1 MANEK
6 LDAREQVGEAIG
18 ALFTA
23 SRDGIVWVVRSVG
36 EIQVDAI
43 AASRKVA
50 SSIIKVAD
58 EVAIEALDGW
68 EQAVKK
74 ALHTS
79 RGLGQEGGAAVRSL
93 VRDLPI
99 GTIDVVSDVLASASG
114 AAKGGIREMADLVAT
129 AVASAGRVVHETTQ
143 ATQRVAS
150 DITGVARA
158 GIGGAIDVS
167 RAAGATSV
175 RAAREVLGG
184 LVEGARGMGNVRAF
198 RPRAAGSS
206 RRHSGRRRRRA
217 VSAAAAS

>member
-23 SRDGIVWVVRSVG
+23 SRDGIVWVVRGVG
-36 EIQVDAI
+36 EIKVDAI
-43 AASRKVA
+43 AASRKVT
-50 SSIIKVAD
+50 SSIIRAAD
-58 EVAIEALDGW
+58 EVAVEALDGW

-79 RGLGQEGGAAVRSL
+79 RGLGQEAGVAVRSL

-99 GTIDVVSDVLASASG
+99 STIDVVGEVLASASG
-114 AAKGGIREMADLVAT
+114 AAKGGIRELADLVAT

-150 DITGVARA
+150 DITGIARA

-167 RAAGATSV
+167 RTAGATGV

-217 VSAAAAS
+217 ASAAAAS